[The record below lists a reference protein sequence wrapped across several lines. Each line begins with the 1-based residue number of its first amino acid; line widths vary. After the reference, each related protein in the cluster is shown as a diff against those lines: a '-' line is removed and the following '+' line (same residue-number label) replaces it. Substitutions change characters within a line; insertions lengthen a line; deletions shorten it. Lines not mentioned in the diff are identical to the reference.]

1 MVTPRTSGKIPV
13 PENKIDFRI
22 YLGIIL
28 FRWQMIAV
36 CFLYALLG
44 AVIYLHVAPK
54 KFVSRTRIMIYRDP
68 VLTVNREGAQWTSLN
83 THIYLLRND
92 KLQDRVVGKLTEA
105 WADRI
110 GGRHRMRP
118 EVSIAQM
125 RGMNPMLQIT
135 VQSRNKD
142 YTAAYLAT
150 LIDEHREEW
159 QTVQRQARNSA
170 GEMLEKELARLDQQI
185 RAAEDDLIEYQR
197 LHDITRVEARGTM
210 ESRYLT
216 ALMARR
222 NQLTTEL
229 MLLEAQ
235 TPALDGANAAV
246 ISDVARMTRTTGEV
260 KPVEEDRADGETSVA
275 GDPMTT
281 EADSSGKKDDTIQG
295 FQNLRVRLLRL
306 EAEQQE
312 LLKVLKDDHPR
323 LRAVREEIRSIQ
335 NQLDAMAE
343 VQLRNLQDR
352 HRALN
357 IQLNAIETAE
367 YKWQAKNLMASQ
379 RQAEF
384 ARLRSVVTRLVT
396 HYNTL
401 YTRLYDMRV
410 NEELKAENFV
420 PEDIKT
426 PEKPVWPD
434 PVKILMVAL
443 AGGLGLGFGL
453 AFLLQ
458 VVDNKVQ
465 SIHDVEEVLGIPFL
479 GGIPYWAHSGLE
491 SAIRPIVTE
500 EHSTGAIEAYRALRT
515 SVLAEL
521 NKKHEKVLIITSA
534 DSREGKTLTALNMA
548 IMVAQMGKRV
558 LLIDMDLRRGRL
570 HRSLGLEREP
580 GVNDVLR
587 EGGSLKDIIQPARIE
602 NLYLAPSGKGIDD
615 SAELLQT
622 VDIAKFF
629 FNVLDD
635 FDYIFVDT
643 SPVLRV
649 TDTVILSSQ
658 GIGQVLYVARV
669 NFTPKPMIRYS
680 LDMLKDANIL
690 GLVMNSIEM
699 HKISSLYYAYQ
710 YPNYAYYSNAYTYGY
725 NYYYYDENS
734 GSGRRHRRGSAAI
747 RKRME
752 RARQWLR
759 KVLLPMN

>member
-1 MVTPRTSGKIPV
+1 MAPTTHPSTGAV
-13 PENKIDFRI
+13 PSEENKIDFRI

-28 FRWQMIAV
+28 FRWQIIAV
-36 CFLYALLG
+36 CFLYALLA
-44 AVIYLHVAPK
+44 AVIYLHAAPK
-54 KFVSRTRIMIYRDP
+54 RFESRMRIMIYRDP
-68 VLTVNREGAQWTSLN
+68 LLTVTREGAQWTSLQLH
-83 THIYLLRND
+83 THILRNE
-92 KLQDRVVGKLTEA
+92 LLHDRVIDRLTSQ
-105 WADRI
+105 WAERV

-118 EVSIAQM
+118 SISVSQA
-125 RGMNPMLQIT
+125 RGINPMLQVT
-135 VQSRNKD
+135 VQSRQRD
-142 YTAAYLAT
+142 YAAKFLSV
-150 LIDEHREEW
+150 LVDEHREEW
-159 QTVQRQARNSA
+159 QTLQRQSRNSA
-170 GEMLEKELARLDQQI
+170 SQMLESELARLEQQI
-185 RAAEDDLIEYQR
+185 RIAENDLIEYQR
-197 LHDITRVEARGTM
+197 LHDIARVEARGTM

-216 ALMARR
+216 ALMQRR

-235 TPALDGANAAV
+235 TPILADANAGI
-246 ISDVARMTRTTGEV
+246 ISDVGRLTRQTGEIRAV
-260 KPVEEDRADGETSVA
+260 EVSAENGEDLPSSDPVASDEASRATDET
-275 GDPMTT
+275 
-281 EADSSGKKDDTIQG
+281 IRG

-306 EAEQQE
+306 QEEEQE
-312 LLKVLKDDHPR
+312 LMKVLKDDHPR
-323 LRAVREEIRSIQ
+323 LRAAREEISSIQ

-367 YKWQAKNLMASQ
+367 YQWQAKNLMASQ
-379 RQAEF
+379 RQAEY
-384 ARLRSVVTRLVT
+384 ARLRAVVSRLES

-401 YTRLYDMRV
+401 YTRLHDMRV
-410 NEELKAENFV
+410 SEELKAEHFV
-420 PEDIKT
+420 PEDIVT
-426 PEKPVWPD
+426 PTKPVWPD
-434 PVKILMVAL
+434 PMKILSMALVA
-443 AGGLGLGFGL
+443 GLGLGFGM
-453 AFLLQ
+453 AFMLQ
-458 VVDNKVQ
+458 MVDNKVQ
-465 SIHDVEEVLGIPFL
+465 SIKDVENVLGIPFL

-515 SVLAEL
+515 SVLSEL
-521 NKKHEKVLIITSA
+521 NKKNEKVLMITSA

-558 LLIDMDLRRGRL
+558 LLVDMDLRRGRL

-580 GVNDVLR
+580 GVTDVLR
-587 EGGSLKDIIQPARIE
+587 EDGSLKDVIQPARID
-602 NLYLAPSGKGIDD
+602 NLYVAPSGSAIDD

-622 VDIAKFF
+622 IDIAGFF

-680 LDMLKDANIL
+680 LDMLKDANVL

-725 NYYYYDENS
+725 NYYYYDDN
-734 GSGRRHRRGSAAI
+734 GDSGRRHKRGVMML
-747 RKRME
+747 RKRIE
-752 RARQWLR
+752 RASRWVR
-759 KVLLPMN
+759 KMLLPM